1 MNAPLADKAGLRV
14 RLADWEADEAGLRT
28 VRTRV
33 FVEEQAVSEAEE
45 WDGLDPECLHA
56 VAETDADGIVATG
69 RLHPSGKIGRMAV
82 LPAWRGR
89 GVGGMILQ
97 SLLAAARS
105 QGLESV
111 YLHGQVPVL
120 GFYGRFGFVA
130 EGDEFDEAGI
140 PHRLMRLSL
149 ATASAAADEAA
160 TATRRLVTGK
170 ADLALAVAD
179 IAGLASRSL
188 AIFTP
193 DLEHGVYDTPGFLEA
208 VKRLVLSRSHARIR
222 VLVSDPGR
230 VQHSVNRFLYV
241 GRRLSTFIEF
251 RELPRQFQGRG
262 DAFMIADRSAVVYR
276 ARADRW
282 QGIADTR
289 EPRMAQ
295 HYLAEFDEMWQRSE
309 NAGQLRDLGI

>member
-1 MNAPLADKAGLRV
+1 MDESLPETAGLRV
-14 RLADWEADEAGLRT
+14 RLADWEADETGLRD

-33 FVEEQAVSEAEE
+33 FVEEQSVSEDEE
-45 WDGLDPECLHA
+45 WDGLDPDCTHA

-69 RLHPSGKIGRMAV
+69 RLHPSGKVGRMAV
-82 LPAWRGR
+82 LAEWRGR
-89 GVGGMILQ
+89 GVGGLILQ
-97 SLLAAARS
+97 RLLEAARE

-120 GFYGRFGFVA
+120 GFYRRFGFRA
-130 EGDEFDEAGI
+130 EGEEFEEAGI
-140 PHRLMRLSL
+140 PHRLMRLALGSGVG
-149 ATASAAADEAA
+149 ADDAAASG
-160 TATRRLVTGK
+160 TRRLVSGK
-170 ADLALAVAD
+170 AEFAAAVAEV
-179 IAGLASRSL
+179 AAQASRSL

-222 VLVSDPGR
+222 VLIGDPGR

-251 RELPRQFQGRG
+251 RELPRQFQARG
-262 DAFMIADRSAVVYR
+262 DAFLVADRSALVYR
-276 ARADRW
+276 SQAAGW
-282 QGIADTR
+282 QGIADLH

-309 NAGQLRDLGI
+309 SASRLRELGI